1 MKLPEF
7 VFFPCRE
14 FCCTET
20 SALKIR
26 RVPIP
31 GGGRN
36 EDFPDGPE
44 RGSTLVADLPTGTV
58 SGGQPLRTGQSKTA
72 NRDERESDV
81 RRVGAPP
88 SC

>member
-1 MKLPEF
+1 LYRN
-7 VFFPCRE
+7 FPIKNS
-14 FCCTET
+14 TL
-20 SALKIR
+20 SDS
-26 RVPIP
+26 
-31 GGGRN
+31 GDGRD

-44 RGSTLVADLPTGTV
+44 RGSAWVADLPTGTV